1 MSHQEIS
8 DRAYFIWQNT
18 GCQDAEANWKQATLE
33 IMADSLKKKTPKEVF
48 TVFDVSPSTVPNV
61 PNVKPN
67 VTLRLNNP
75 GIGDSS
81 FIFRDKD
88 LRKGLEQFSK
98 SSYELKE
105 LPGNASQ
112 ICGGFEYDLVIMDQH
127 DEIRAFVNEWEQR
140 RSRQVACYES
150 EEDDDSDDSDDS
162 DTSNMEG
169 SQEDRF

>member
-33 IMADSLKKKTPKEVF
+33 IMAASAASLKKKTPKEVF
-48 TVFDVSPSTVPNV
+48 TVFNVSTVPNVPNV

-105 LPGNASQ
+105 LPGKASQ

-150 EEDDDSDDSDDS
+150 EEDDDSD
-162 DTSNMEG
+162 TSNMEG